1 MSTQLADGRLR
12 IIGGSWRG
20 RKLNFPE
27 LAGLRPTS
35 DRTRETLFNWL
46 QPKLGGAQCLDLF
59 AGSGALGFE
68 AASRGAEKV
77 VMVESNR
84 QAAAQLTANLELLSA
99 TQCEMINTTAE
110 NFLAKP
116 ATPFD
121 IVFIDP
127 PFDANLWMETITLLN
142 AQRWLAPAAQ
152 IYLEAPKRLDLAD
165 LPESWTLTR
174 EKMAGA
180 VRYCLFTY
188 NGNSS

>member
-142 AQRWLAPAAQ
+142 AQMWLAPAAQ

-188 NGNSS
+188 